1 MKLENW
7 SIEYINDLVKNANN
21 RNVSKNLRNIFPYPY
36 SVVDAEK
43 FITHCQRCNNKH
55 INLAIIED
63 NKAIGSVG
71 VSIGEDIYEKSA
83 EIGYWIGES
92 YWGQGIMTHA
102 IKEMI
107 ELCFS
112 QYDIVRLYAVVF
124 SHNKASCKVLEKCGF
139 VFEGTLKNSIYK
151 DGNIYDSRIYAL
163 VKK

>member
-1 MKLENW
+1 MQSLK
-7 SIEYINDLVKNANN
+7 D
-21 RNVSKNLRNIFPYPY
+21 
-36 SVVDAEK
+36 D
-43 FITHCQRCNNKH
+43 
-55 INLAIIED
+55 
-63 NKAIGSVG
+63 KAIGSVG

-107 ELCFS
+107 KLCFS

-124 SHNKASCKVLEKCGF
+124 SHNKVSCKVLEKCGF
-139 VFEGTLKNSIYK
+139 VFEGTLRNSIYK
-151 DGNIYDSRIYAL
+151 DGDIYDSRIYAL

>member
-7 SIEYINDLVKNANN
+7 STKYINDLVKNANN

-36 SVVDAEK
+36 SATDAEK
-43 FITHCQRCNNKH
+43 FIAHCQRCDNKH

-63 NKAIGSVG
+63 DKAIGSIG

-92 YWGQGIMTHA
+92 YWGQGIMTQA

-124 SHNKASCKVLEKCGF
+124 SHNQASCKVLEKCGF

-151 DGNIYDSRIYAL
+151 DGNIYDSLIYAL